1 MRLHLLF
8 TLAISICASLAG
20 CSPRL
25 TPEQKALQHQAD
37 SLAAA
42 GAVANVDNMEFI
54 IKAESIQLDGGR
66 THHGTDNSVNFV
78 AVHDGSCIIQLASAR
93 NPRPGPNGMGGITVE
108 GRIRQTAHTI
118 DKKGNRRYEYSV
130 SGAGVSANMVISLRK
145 GSSSADVR
153 ISGNFHGHDCRMYGP
168 VHPYNKA
175 EIVVGRHL

>member
-1 MRLHLLF
+1 MRFHLFPTIVL
-8 TLAISICASLAG
+8 SICATLAG

-25 TPEQKALQHQAD
+25 TPEQKTLQHQAD

-42 GAVANVDNMEFI
+42 GAIANLDNMEFI
-54 IKAESIQLDGGR
+54 IKAESIQIDGGR
-66 THHGTDNSVNFV
+66 MHHGTDNSVNFV

-93 NPRPGPNGMGGITVE
+93 NPRPGANGMGGITVE
-108 GRIRQTAHTI
+108 GRIRQTAHST

-145 GSSSADVR
+145 DSYSADVR
-153 ISGNFHGHDCRMYGP
+153 IGGNFHGHDCRMYGP
-168 VHPYNKA
+168 VKPYNKA